1 MVSSW
6 KSSGRARPE
15 SPGGGLKR
23 ATAGKRFRQGPPL
36 ARPSEHGTIPSKRR
50 KFLADAGAMAIF
62 WTTVYTPVFLYTS
75 KTIDAALIGLASSTV
90 LEITLGG
97 VYGRFLD
104 WFRRVLGATDKR
116 GDEEPPQRTEPPLQK
131 G

>member
-1 MVSSW
+1 
-6 KSSGRARPE
+6 
-15 SPGGGLKR
+15 
-23 ATAGKRFRQGPPL
+23 
-36 ARPSEHGTIPSKRR
+36 
-50 KFLADAGAMAIF
+50 MAIF

-75 KTIDAALIGLASSTV
+75 KTIDAAVIGLASSTV